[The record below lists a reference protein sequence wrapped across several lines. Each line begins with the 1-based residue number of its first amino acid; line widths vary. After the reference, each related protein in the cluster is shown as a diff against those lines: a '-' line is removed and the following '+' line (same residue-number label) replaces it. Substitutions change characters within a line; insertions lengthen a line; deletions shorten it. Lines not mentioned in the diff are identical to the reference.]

1 VVTPITFFSGIAIL
15 FLLAAPINIL
25 LLYITIF
32 TAPQIANKDKGEAF
46 ECGFSTFSDTRNAF
60 NVQYYLTAVLFLI
73 FDVELALF
81 IPWAPIAF
89 NVGNFSAIIMF
100 IFMGSLGLTVY
111 LERTI
116 VYATQE

>member
-1 VVTPITFFSGIAIL
+1 MLLPFDFFITLFLL
-15 FLLAAPINIL
+15 FLLAAPINIF
-25 LLYITIF
+25 LLYVTL
-32 TAPQIANKDKGEAF
+32 TLAPKIPNKEKSETF
-46 ECGFSTFSDTRNAF
+46 ECGFSTFSDTRSAF

-73 FDVELALF
+73 FDLELALF

-89 NVGNFSAIIMF
+89 SLGVFPTIIIL

-116 VYATQE
+116 VHNADK